1 VREKDERKEGKMTVG
16 EERVSQDE
24 KSVRGKV
31 RIGIQEII
39 RYM

>member
-1 VREKDERKEGKMTVG
+1 MREKDERKEGKMTVG

-24 KSVRGKV
+24 KSVRPKV
-31 RIGIQEII
+31 RIEIQEII